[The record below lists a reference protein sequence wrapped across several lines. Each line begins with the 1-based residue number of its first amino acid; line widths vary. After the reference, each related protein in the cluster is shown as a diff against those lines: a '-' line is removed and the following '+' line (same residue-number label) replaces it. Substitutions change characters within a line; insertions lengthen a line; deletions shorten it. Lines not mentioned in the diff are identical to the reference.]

1 MADGGFWWDAGTQAC
16 WGVGALQLQA
26 GKAGE
31 AQAATER
38 YLEIIR
44 ETQTNQMAE
53 ITGLSRLGKCLEM
66 AGDFEGA
73 GRCYYDQLDLARQ
86 LQKPE
91 GELLAL
97 DGLARTSHRL
107 QNHADFISYSNLLLE
122 VIPESNVAKRAQVY
136 FNIGSIQATNADYE
150 NAEASLRT
158 AVDIYKQSG
167 ILQGAYKSFRPLI
180 SIMQLGGEARGLEL
194 AKCLHERAYIA
205 GQLSLGEEECAM
217 NFEAGQAYIQVKQH
231 ETALP
236 LLRAGCEMAVSDNLP
251 KMVSVGFPLLQQ
263 ALYALEDFT
272 ALRDSI
278 LEHLQVE
285 PDMAIASKVK
295 ILGNLSL
302 AHQKLGSWAEAA
314 KSDEG
319 SLKLALESGM
329 SSEAAQFASSAAV
342 SYKEMGQMPKYEAM
356 ISKRNELL
364 GEGGGD
370 LSSHYDLAFL
380 FTKQRKHGKA
390 FDEWKKCYNI
400 AESSGDQKKMLEVAN
415 FLVGVSS
422 ELKEDSETYA
432 WQKKRRELLKSK
444 GDLVELA
451 KTELSL
457 GTILSASDSGSDHQ
471 EAAKH
476 LQTAKAL
483 FLEQQDTLN
492 AIASLSSLASVYQK
506 MNALDLMKST
516 LKEKMELKSSTS
528 GDAEAETIN
537 ALGSTYLK
545 QKQFNEATGAF
556 KEALASATKSGDT
569 RQQVFAQLG
578 MARVAAFKSNLSDA
592 KKLAGEALFTA
603 QQMETKDQKLLADV
617 YCEEGRINQLM
628 GEFMASVKSFQDAR
642 DHYLNAKDTTGEYA
656 AVLSLGNIYMHLNE
670 LKLAQDYFRQVLE
683 HAVKSKNK
691 SRQCTS
697 HLDLGNVM
705 MKAKK
710 YPEAS
715 QHLQKA
721 MALGE
726 ELGDIE
732 QMTSISGSLSNLYF
746 LQEDYE
752 KALEQNKK
760 ALELAREAGSKISQS
775 RLMGNIGNLYAK
787 LGRVDQAQDYHMKHM
802 EWAKEIGDKAGYGAA
817 CSRLGTIMNSKIN
830 DLLKGMEN
838 DGPPPTEDSVDEALY
853 YHEEYLKTCKQILDR
868 EGEGLALKSI
878 AFTQY
883 QKSKVASK
891 KNKGIFGAVKNPI
904 ALMGRNK
911 LAIKQ
916 AEKASLDRMWWTAE
930 SGTVADMRSLV
941 KDQGMDADTS
951 NAEQKTPLHIS
962 AAAGKLDMVKYLVE
976 EARVNVNPETN
987 DYDTPYALALAS
999 GNQEVGNYL
1008 KDVVGV
1014 IPFIKSRIVST
1025 LDAKRKAGPEGAD
1038 FRTFSDY
1045 HRLAWQGRISQDMG
1059 DHKEIDPYQRTAL
1072 MMACHRGQLEWVQA
1086 RLRVST
1092 KGLKSQDIE
1101 GWTPLHWCCAGKSA
1115 ELPNGEKGLIE
1126 VATALVACDPGC
1138 TNMADVTGMT
1148 PYSVAIANGNRDLA
1162 RILREKR
1169 ARRQSPILNIFG
1181 AFFFFLSMIV
1191 YGILFP
1197 IFVLSGFL
1205 RQRRIARVLGK
1216 IPQSMSLVF
1225 RGDLGTPKSAGGHLS
1240 KVTKVRGNSVRVVDV
1255 NSPGNV
1261 RYERFLF
1268 LVCLAIAGGA
1278 WAFPSLF
1285 TLFIIPMFDDPEKL
1299 RWVAFYGIGG
1309 FYLIIGVFLFWSVI
1323 KSIREKELK
1332 KVRHPQKAM
1341 RFGLDPSDVPTSA
1354 SRAVANIGRIIF
1366 ILYDFLVFVQ
1376 FAIPS
1381 DLATVADEGTFEYKG
1396 IGLYEA
1402 IGKRFLLEFKKKAF
1416 FYSFWA
1422 ATAIFFLWF
1431 LLSTY
1436 MGTSMVVLQIPA
1448 LRRKFPFIRPDFFS
1462 KIPGLSII
1470 APLLV
1475 VAAFLPVSTVF
1486 FKGLD
1491 CTYIREGQTQYEGLR
1506 GLNSGLLFLNERGA
1520 NMTALQLPEEL
1531 PDSFN
1536 VSTHCDGLGID
1547 VFSSLG
1553 EEWQGCGEDSLFT
1566 LCSDAFPYNTYNIA
1580 DVGCCVPSECAKGLT
1595 NCMDSDREQ
1604 QCWEGNHRWYAII
1617 GMTYL
1622 VYFLPSNLVTGIY
1635 FLEPDGDTC
1644 DVRFIG
1650 AYMVLETALKW
1661 ILALLHTFT
1670 TKIPLVSLISCC
1682 IITGALAAANF
1693 MWRPCQNL
1701 WLINHYRVVGYL
1713 INFWVAISTL
1723 FGAIQRIISDDK
1735 KAKSFDVAGSTIAL
1749 WALVLAVGVAAFVAV
1764 GFFMHFKH
1772 SVKHAFKRNKH
1783 MAFAAPGSQS
1793 SYRPRQKTVTK
1804 NPLSANKGGSI
1815 ALTQRK
1821 STARLSMDSGG
1832 IWSMMFD
1839 DEGGREASGS
1849 VYVLNPLQQG
1859 MPRQRASTVQQN
1871 PLAMLDEGE
1880 ENDEIDEQDAEG
1892 GSPSNLDNFF

>member
-1 MADGGFWWDAGTQAC
+1 MCVGRAGRVADQRFGLAPGPQAC
-16 WGVGALQLQA
+16 WGLGALQLQA
-26 GKAGE
+26 GKGAE
-31 AQAATER
+31 AQVATKR

-44 ETQTNQMAE
+44 ETQTNEIAE

-66 AGDFEGA
+66 AGDFEAA
-73 GRCYYDQLDLARQ
+73 GSCYYDQLDLARR
-86 LQKPE
+86 LQKPD

-122 VIPESNVAKRAQVY
+122 VIPESNPAKRAQVY

-150 NAEASLRT
+150 NAETSLRT
-158 AVDIYKQSG
+158 AIDIYKQAG

-180 SIMQLGGEARGLEL
+180 SIMQVGGEARGLEL
-194 AKCLHERAYIA
+194 AQCLHERAYIA

-231 ETALP
+231 ESALP
-236 LLRAGCEMAVSDNLP
+236 LLRAGCEMAVSDKLE

-263 ALYALEDFT
+263 ALYALEDFS

-278 LEHLQVE
+278 LEHLEVE
-285 PDMAIASKVK
+285 PGMAIGSKVK

-302 AHQKLGSWAEAA
+302 AHQKLGAWAEAA

-319 SLKLALESGM
+319 GLALALDSGM
-329 SSEAAQFASSAAV
+329 SSEAAQFASSAAA
-342 SYKEMGQMPKYEAM
+342 SFKEMGQMPKYEAM

-370 LSSHYDLAFL
+370 LSSHYDLALL

-390 FDEWKKCYNI
+390 LDEWKKCYNI
-400 AESSGDQKKMLEVAN
+400 AESSADEGKMLEVAN

-432 WQKKRRELLKSK
+432 WQKKRRELLQRK
-444 GDLVELA
+444 GDAAELA
-451 KTELSL
+451 KTEISL
-457 GTILSASDSGSDHQ
+457 GTILSASDSASDHQ

-476 LQTAKAL
+476 LQRAKTQ

-492 AIASLSSLASVYQK
+492 ALASLSSLASLYQK
-506 MNALDLMKST
+506 MNALDLMKSA
-516 LKEKMELKSSTS
+516 LKEKMDLKSSSS

-537 ALGSTYLK
+537 ALGNTYLR
-545 QKQFNEATGAF
+545 QKQLSEAVGAF
-556 KEALASATKSGDT
+556 KEAMAIATKSGDG
-569 RQQVFAQLG
+569 RQQVLAQVGL
-578 MARVAAFKSNLSDA
+578 ARVASFKAKLPDA
-592 KKLAGEALFTA
+592 KKIVGEALFAA
-603 QQMETKDQKLLADV
+603 QQMEARDQKLLGDV
-617 YCEEGRINQLM
+617 YCEEGRINQLL
-628 GEFMASVKSFQDAR
+628 GEFMAAVKSFQDAR
-642 DHYLNAKDTTGEYA
+642 DHYLGAKDAAGEYA

-670 LKLAQDYFRQVLE
+670 LNLAQDYFRQVLS
-683 HAVKSKNK
+683 HAEKTKNT
-691 SRQCTS
+691 SRQCTA

-710 YPEAS
+710 YPDAG

-721 MALGE
+721 LSLGE

-732 QMTSISGSLSNLYF
+732 QMTSISGSLSNLFF

-760 ALELAREAGSKISQS
+760 ALELAKEAGSKISQS

-787 LGRVDQAQDYHMKHM
+787 LGRVDQAQEYHMKHM

-817 CSRLGTIMNSKIN
+817 CSRVGTIMNSKIG
-830 DLLKGMEN
+830 DLLKGLEKG
-838 DGPPPTEDSVDEALY
+838 GPPPSEDAVDEALF

-878 AFTQY
+878 AYTQY

-891 KNKGIFGAVKNPI
+891 KKGKGGAVKNPI

-930 SGTVADMRSLV
+930 SGTVPDMRSLV

-951 NAEQKTPLHIS
+951 NSDQKTPLHIA

-976 EARVNVNPETN
+976 EARVNVNPETH

-999 GNQEVGNYL
+999 GNQEVANYL

-1014 IPFIKSRIVST
+1014 IPFIKSKIVET
-1025 LDAKRKAGPEGAD
+1025 LTAKRMAGPDGAD

-1059 DHKEIDPYQRTAL
+1059 DHQDIDPYQRTAL
-1072 MMACHRGQLEWVQA
+1072 MMACHRAQVDWVQA
-1086 RLRVST
+1086 RVKVST
-1092 KGLKSQDIE
+1092 KGLNSKDIE
-1101 GWTPLHWCCAGKSA
+1101 GWTPLHWCCAGNSV
-1115 ELPNGEKGLIE
+1115 ELPGGQKGLIE
-1126 VATALVACDPGC
+1126 VASILIATDPGC
-1138 TNMADVTGMT
+1138 TNAADLKGQT
-1148 PYSVAIANGNRDLA
+1148 PYSVAIVSGNRELA
-1162 RILREKR
+1162 MALRSKR
-1169 ARRQSPILNIFG
+1169 ARKESPLSNLFG
-1181 AFFFFLSMIV
+1181 MVFFFISMII

-1216 IPQSMSLVF
+1216 IPQSISLVF
-1225 RGDLGTPKSAGGHLS
+1225 RGDLGTPKSVAGSGALS
-1240 KVTKVRGNSVRVVDV
+1240 KVTKVRGDSVKVVDV
-1255 NSPGNV
+1255 QSPGNV
-1261 RYERFLF
+1261 RYERILF
-1268 LVCLAIAGGA
+1268 LACVVIAGGA
-1278 WAFPSLF
+1278 WAFPAVF
-1285 TLFIIPMFDDPEKL
+1285 TLFVVPLYDDPEQL
-1299 RWVAFYGIGG
+1299 RWIAFYGIGG
-1309 FYLIIGVFLFWSVI
+1309 FYLLMGGFLFWSVV

-1341 RFGLDPSDVPTSA
+1341 RFGLEPADFSNSA
-1354 SRAVANIGRIIF
+1354 SRSVANVGRILF
-1366 ILYDFLVFVQ
+1366 ILYDFFVFVQ

-1381 DLATVADEGTFEYKG
+1381 DLTTVADEGTFEYRG
-1396 IGLYEA
+1396 IGLYEG

-1422 ATAIFFLWF
+1422 ASGIFFLWF
-1431 LLSTY
+1431 LLSSY

-1448 LRRKFPFIRPDFFS
+1448 LRRKFPFVRPDFFS

-1491 CTYIREGQTQYEGLR
+1491 CTYVREGKTSYEGLR
-1506 GLNSGLLFLNERGA
+1506 GLRSGLLFLQERGA
-1520 NMTALQLPEEL
+1520 NMTALQLPEEI
-1531 PDSFN
+1531 PDDFN
-1536 VSTHCDGLGID
+1536 VAMHCDGLGLD

-1553 EEWQGCGEDSLFT
+1553 EEWQGCGEDALFT
-1566 LCSDAFPYNTYNIA
+1566 SCPAAYPHSTYKISE
-1580 DVGCCVPSECAKGLT
+1580 VGCCVPSECANGLL

-1604 QCWEGNHRWYAII
+1604 QCWKGYHRWYAII
-1617 GMTYL
+1617 GLTYL

-1644 DVRFIG
+1644 DVRYIG
-1650 AYMVLETALKW
+1650 AYMVLETAFKW

-1682 IITGALAAANF
+1682 IITGSLAAANF

-1723 FGAIQRIISDDK
+1723 FGAIQRIISDNK
-1735 KAKSFDVAGSTIAL
+1735 KAKSFDVAGSSIAL
-1749 WALVLAVGVAAFVAV
+1749 WALVLAVGVAAFLAV

-1772 SVKHAFKRNKH
+1772 SVKHAFKRNKG

-1793 SYRPRQKTVTK
+1793 NFRPRQQTVKK
-1804 NPLSANKGGSI
+1804 NPLSANRGGSI
-1815 ALTQRK
+1815 ALTERR
-1821 STARLSMDSGG
+1821 STALSTSGGG
-1832 IWSMMFD
+1832 IWSMMFES
-1839 DEGGREASGS
+1839 EGDGRESSES
-1849 VYVLNPLQQG
+1849 VYVLNPLQQMQG
-1859 MPRQRASTVQQN
+1859 DRQRASTVQQN
-1871 PLAMLDEGE
+1871 PLAFLD
-1880 ENDEIDEQDAEG
+1880 DLIEG
-1892 GSPSNLDNFF
+1892 GEDEAAE